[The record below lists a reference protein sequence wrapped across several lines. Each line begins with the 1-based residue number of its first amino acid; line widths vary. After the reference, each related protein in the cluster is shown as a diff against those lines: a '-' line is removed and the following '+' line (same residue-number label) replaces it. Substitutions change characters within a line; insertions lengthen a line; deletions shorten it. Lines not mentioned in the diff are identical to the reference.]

1 MDFLTNMDWVLPLR
15 HDALTVVFNVFT
27 WMGYT
32 PFFLIAI
39 PAIYWGWRKDVGHR
53 LTLIVFASAVLNALL
68 KDYWQN
74 PRPDVLYALDGRVG
88 GSYGMPSGHAQ
99 IGIVMWFW
107 LAYEVRQQWEAK
119 WAYWGAGFIALGII
133 LSRLYLGVHDIEDVL
148 MGSVLGGL
156 SLVVFY
162 AVLSPL
168 GNRWRSLPW
177 PVQFLGVLFAMVATI
192 YVWPKAGGAGEAASI
207 GGFLLGWV
215 LGALLEQNYLKFEPA
230 RLVVVRLIGIVLGIV
245 SVFLVFGGVRAVA
258 EGFVPNDWIY
268 LLSGGVVAFYISFG
282 APLLMV
288 VTRLARRTESS

>member
-15 HDALTVVFNVFT
+15 HDVLTVIFNVFT

-53 LTLIVFASAVLNALL
+53 LALIVFASAVLNALM

-107 LAYEVRQQWEAK
+107 LAYEIRQQWVAK
-119 WAYWGAGFIALGII
+119 WAYWGAGFIAVGIVC
-133 LSRLYLGVHDIEDVL
+133 SRLYLGVHDIEDVL
-148 MGSVLGGL
+148 MGSLLGAA
-156 SLVVFY
+156 SLIVFY
-162 AVLSPL
+162 WVLSPM
-168 GNRWRSLPW
+168 GDRWRGLSW
-177 PVQFLGVLFAMVATI
+177 PVQFFGVLLAMVATI
-192 YVWPKAGGAGEAASI
+192 YVWPKAEGAGEAASI
-207 GGFLLGWV
+207 CGFLLGWV

-230 RLVVVRLIGIVLGIV
+230 RPVIVRLIAIGLGV
-245 SVFLVFGGVRAVA
+245 ASVFWVFGAVRAVA
-258 EGFVPNDWIY
+258 ADFVPNDWVY
-268 LLSGGVVAFYISFG
+268 LFSGGIVAFYISLG

-288 VTRLARRTESS
+288 GMRLARRTEAE

>member
-15 HDALTVVFNVFT
+15 HEALTVIFNIFT

-53 LTLIVFASAVLNALL
+53 LALIVFASAVLNAFL

-99 IGIVMWFW
+99 IGVVMWFW

-119 WAYWGAGFIALGII
+119 WAYWAAGFIAVGIV

-148 MGSVLGGL
+148 MGSVLGVL

-162 AVLSPL
+162 ALLSPM
-168 GNRWRSLPW
+168 GDRWRSLSW
-177 PVQFLGVLFAMVATI
+177 PIQVSAVLLALVALV
-192 YVWPKAGGAGEAASI
+192 YVWPKAEGAGEAASI
-207 GGFLLGWV
+207 AGFLLGWV
-215 LGALLEQNYLKFEPA
+215 LGALLEQNYLRFEPA
-230 RLVVVRLIGIVLGIV
+230 RLMLVRLAAVVLGVV
-245 SVFLVFGGVRAVA
+245 SVFWVFGEVRSVA
-258 EGFVPNDWIY
+258 DGLGSSDWIY
-268 LLSGGVVAFYISFG
+268 LISGSIVAFYISFG

-288 VTRLARRTESS
+288 VTRLARRIESR